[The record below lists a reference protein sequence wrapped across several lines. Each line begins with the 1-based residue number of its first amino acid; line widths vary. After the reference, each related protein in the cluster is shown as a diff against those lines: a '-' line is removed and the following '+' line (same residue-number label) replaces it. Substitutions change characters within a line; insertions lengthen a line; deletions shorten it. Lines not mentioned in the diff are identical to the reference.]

1 MNFLFYN
8 KSYESFGAVIR
19 QKNKYE
25 IIYNLVF
32 KYIFTNYQKKTQ
44 ILILNYIIIDCLP
57 LYLIRELTPTNLL
70 VKESVQRKHG
80 DNYVLKILTNKLISQ
95 INKFKF

>member
-8 KSYESFGAVIR
+8 KSYESFGTVIR
-19 QKNKYE
+19 QKNKYD

-32 KYIFTNYQKKTQ
+32 KYIFTNYQKKIQ
-44 ILILNYIIIDCLP
+44 ILILNYIIIDYLP
-57 LYLIRELTPTNLL
+57 LYMIRELTPTNLL

-80 DNYVLKILTNKLISQ
+80 DNYV
-95 INKFKF
+95 F